1 MLTQERQYL
10 LPLPPKYDSTRT
22 FERRINK
29 YSCFELDSCFYSVP
43 DAYVGQFVFVK
54 AYPEK
59 IIVYFREG
67 EIAEHRRRF
76 GHSEWSIEIDH
87 CHDKH
92 F

>member
-1 MLTQERQYL
+1 MLSQERQYL
-10 LPLPPKYDSTRT
+10 LPLPPKYDSART

-29 YSCFELDSCFYSVP
+29 YSCFELDSFLYSVP

-59 IIVYFREG
+59 IACYRQE
-67 EIAEHRRRF
+67 EIAEHKRRF
-76 GHSEWSIEIDH
+76 GHSEWAIKIEHYHI
-87 CHDKH
+87 KH